1 LIESGRKLALG
12 GVPEGGIPPCITCHG
27 TPGTSYPRLAGQH
40 AAYLAGQLRLWKAG
54 HVPQTDIAA
63 PMAAVGQ
70 RLSDDQINAVS
81 AYFATL
87 PPEPR
92 EARLP

>member
-1 LIESGRKLALG
+1 LIESGRKLALEG
-12 GVPEGGIPPCITCHG
+12 APEAGSPPCITCHS

-63 PMAAVGQ
+63 LMAAVGQ
-70 RLSDDQINAVS
+70 RLSDEEINAVA
-81 AYFATL
+81 AYFASV
-87 PPEPR
+87 PPQIH
-92 EARLP
+92 EAQSP